1 MHFRDQMIQ
10 VLEKERLQDPAQAL
24 QDLGS
29 LVKDKVE
36 NYMNI
41 LPIVQPFLSL
51 PVGKYRE

>member
-41 LPIVQPFLSL
+41 LPIVQ
-51 PVGKYRE
+51 